1 MNERLIS
8 IMYDSDIPDLYRD
21 FVCREGQNQG
31 DNRYGLVD

>member
-8 IMYDSDIPDLYRD
+8 IMYDSDIADLYPD
-21 FVCREGQNQG
+21 FVLREGQNQR